1 MGNTIK
7 TGFWPPRDVT
17 EQVQSFLADHDALFS
32 KDSGAKIMVV
42 YSFPSNYWREVT
54 KKGGD
59 QFTDVDSIL
68 FYRSV
73 EEQSEHASRLP
84 FWEVI
89 QRLSEEQALYDV
101 RMFGDDEL
109 RPDRVS
115 ADDWKQYGLIVLP
128 ECMVLTANQREEL
141 LRFAE
146 NGGKVLLFGKNA
158 EDNPAWMDKMIAL
171 KTVTAIGNPDSR
183 REAVRLFTEAFRKAT
198 EGEQQLVIRTG
209 IPEDKAYIGAQ
220 THAGL
225 TKSLQLLN
233 YRYDAETDRVLPVK
247 DVTVL
252 LRDTSVKGARAIDL
266 NGEPVTMN
274 VNIQNGIVTLTI
286 PSLPLYMAVELF

>member
-128 ECMVLTANQREEL
+128 ECMVLTANQQEEL

-158 EDNPAWMDKMIAL
+158 EEDPAWMEEMTAL
-171 KTVTAIGNPDSR
+171 KTVTAVRNPDSR
-183 REAVRLFTEAFRKAT
+183 KEAVKLFTEAFRKAT
-198 EGEQQLVIRTG
+198 EGEQQLVIETG
-209 IPEDKAYIGAQ
+209 IPEDKAYIGAH
-220 THAGL
+220 THAGPV
-225 TKSLQLLN
+225 KSLQLVN
-233 YRYDAETDRVLPVK
+233 YRYDAETDRVMPIE
-247 DVTVL
+247 DVTAVL
-252 LRDTSVKGARAIDL
+252 RNASIKGAKAIDL
-266 NGEPVTMN
+266 NGEPVPMD
-274 VNIQNGIVTLTI
+274 VSIQSGMVTLRI
-286 PSLPLYMAVELF
+286 PSLPLYTAIELY